1 MMRMKKF
8 LALLLAALLSL
19 ALAACGGEE
28 NRDADSD
35 GNVSASNAATSSQE
49 TVMTEEEMLA
59 DAVTVDEMEEVRA
72 CIEEVPDYLF
82 SSEAK
87 LGIYALHTLYEENP
101 VVFAETYLGKPY
113 CMSGYVDDIREDGFD
128 LEIEPDAGENLE
140 FQMSVT
146 LADPDEIREIKKGD
160 LITIVGMLTETEG
173 ENYSYLSVDSAYIAS

>member
-1 MMRMKKF
+1 MKR
-8 LALLLAALLSL
+8 LLALSL
-19 ALAACGGEE
+19 AVVLSLSLAACGGEE
-28 NRDADSD
+28 NRDTDS
-35 GNVSASNAATSSQE
+35 GSNASASDAAASSQE

-82 SSEAK
+82 SSDAI

-101 VVFAETYLGKPY
+101 VVFVETYFGKPY
-113 CMSGYVDDIREDGFD
+113 CISGYVDDITKEGFD

-140 FQMSVT
+140 FQISVT

-160 LITIVGMLTETEG
+160 LITIVGMLTEIEG
-173 ENYSYLSVDSAYIAS
+173 EHYSYLSVDSAYIVS

>member
-1 MMRMKKF
+1 MMHMKKL

-28 NRDADSD
+28 NKEADS
-35 GNVSASNAATSSQE
+35 GGNAASSGASSE
-49 TVMTEEEMLA
+49 PKALTAEEMLA
-59 DAVTVDEMEEVRA
+59 EAVVVDEMEEVRA